1 MLSPIAVGLGFGKW
15 GSSSTSSTQ
24 PSQAQAQAQGQAGPS
39 NPRHATPS
47 KDKDKQAV
55 LNSQS
60 QSAPLGQA
68 KSSAPAS
75 SSWWSAIAQPSKTS
89 LYGLGAV
96 ALGAAAV
103 GTAYYRRED
112 FVNGWK
118 FGYDHMTFVR
128 NLWDE
133 EGLRARLEG
142 IERLG
147 KERNVPFWK

>member
-1 MLSPIAVGLGFGKW
+1 
-15 GSSSTSSTQ
+15 
-24 PSQAQAQAQGQAGPS
+24 
-39 NPRHATPS
+39 
-47 KDKDKQAV
+47 
-55 LNSQS
+55 
-60 QSAPLGQA
+60 
-68 KSSAPAS
+68 
-75 SSWWSAIAQPSKTS
+75 
-89 LYGLGAV
+89 
-96 ALGAAAV
+96 V